1 MDAHASAKRETSACR
16 SAIYCTRSVRGL
28 ILCREFNAHG
38 LVFSAAKIGKPWD
51 TIDRPLLWASYV
63 RHISI
68 SSSRVRGLEGGLC
81 KRPIGFQLNTRSDF
95 YFHPRLHGS
104 VGSVVIYKVIDA
116 WKSNSKF
123 LVYLYHMLCFWELVL
138 QNRIKNNAGDKNYG
152 MPRYPSS
159 CRLSS

>member
-1 MDAHASAKRETSACR
+1 MLTVSSSQPQR
-16 SAIYCTRSVRGL
+16 SES
-28 ILCREFNAHG
+28 
-38 LVFSAAKIGKPWD
+38 LVD

-63 RHISI
+63 RHISVS
-68 SSSRVRGLEGGLC
+68 SSSRVRGLEEGLC
-81 KRPIGFQLNTRSDF
+81 KRPIGFQLNTRSNF

-116 WKSNSKF
+116 WKGNSKF

-159 CRLSS
+159 

>member
-1 MDAHASAKRETSACR
+1 MEDYYFPRWTLTLLRKGKHQRVEVQYIARGQCGGDLVPWNSMLTVSSSQPQR
-16 SAIYCTRSVRGL
+16 SES
-28 ILCREFNAHG
+28 
-38 LVFSAAKIGKPWD
+38 LVD

-68 SSSRVRGLEGGLC
+68 SSSSRVRGLEGGLC
-81 KRPIGFQLNTRSDF
+81 KRPIGFQLNTRSNF

-123 LVYLYHMLCFWELVL
+123 LGYLYHMLCF
-138 QNRIKNNAGDKNYG
+138 
-152 MPRYPSS
+152 
-159 CRLSS
+159 